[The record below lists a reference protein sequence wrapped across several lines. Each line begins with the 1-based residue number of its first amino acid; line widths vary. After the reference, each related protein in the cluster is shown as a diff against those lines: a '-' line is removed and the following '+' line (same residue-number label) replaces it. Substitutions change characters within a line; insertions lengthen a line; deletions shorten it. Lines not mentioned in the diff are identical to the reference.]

1 MAYNS
6 GLLCIG
12 MPGMRHGQPVRET
25 AWVYAGNEN
34 VCPGFPGKLKK
45 GTGRVLSIVRY
56 GIVQYG
62 DVIRWVQ
69 GDQGPEL
76 APKDGLVQSWGTEVI
91 RLYGTAT
98 TRTTGMYLT
107 EIMREIGIHIEVWSL
122 TMRSDQGP
130 QPSGPESEVPF
141 RAGIAYHESTNKKD
155 IRLIADVLECH
166 SRERN
171 VSIYSPRLMQ
181 LCGYDLNVHI
191 HRRAMKKLGIKE
203 E

>member
-1 MAYNS
+1 MPYGS

-12 MPGMRHGQPVRET
+12 MPGTRQGLPVRET
-25 AWVYAGNEN
+25 AWVYAGNED
-34 VCPGFPGKLKK
+34 VCPGFPGKLSK

-56 GIVQYG
+56 GVVQYG
-62 DVIRWVQ
+62 DVIRWTN

-76 APKDGLVQSWGTEVI
+76 AQDGLVQSWGTEVI
-91 RLYGTAT
+91 RLYGSDASGY
-98 TRTTGMYLT
+98 TGMYLT
-107 EIMREIGIHIEVWSL
+107 EIMRDIGIHMEVWSL

-130 QPSGPESEVPF
+130 KPKDPNTEVPF

-155 IRLIADVLECH
+155 VRLIADVLEWH
-166 SRERN
+166 GRERN